1 MTASKYN
8 RNKSH
13 RSQRA
18 LNEIRSLTNSK
29 MSRGGAAAL
38 GRSNVSIRNSK
49 FDKGGYGLSSK
60 LSIMSKK

>member
-1 MTASKYN
+1 MNASKYN

-13 RSQRA
+13 RSNRA

-29 MSRGGAAAL
+29 MSRGGPGAL

-49 FDKGGYGLSSK
+49 FDKGYGLSSK
-60 LSIMSKK
+60 LSSMSKK